1 MATKKKN
8 GIGIIV
14 KKDNGYIITD
24 INGTEHYSHHKS
36 ILEDMKINRSAKY
49 LFIKKPNT
57 NDVLKDLYYN
67 NPILMMDSLTMSLK
81 KYKAAPQTPAVKQR
95 ILELK
100 RHLNNLKTMTKKAAP
115 KKIASKKPTAKQLA
129 ARKAFA
135 AMAKA
140 RSKKAASKKNNIK
153 KATKMAK
160 AKKATPK
167 KKVVAKKVVKN
178 VCAVSLGKKGGQ
190 TTKRKKVGIFAPT
203 YKRKKTAKKKK

>member
-1 MATKKKN
+1 MGAYKIKIGNNEAQKNEAVKELNKNLEKSCFTSYKIVSEGAIFQDYYLKFETTNLSAIKKIREIFFALGNDAKLQKIKKLSPCKNSKMATRKK
-8 GIGIIV
+8 
-14 KKDNGYIITD
+14 
-24 INGTEHYSHHKS
+24 
-36 ILEDMKINRSAKY
+36 A
-49 LFIKKPNT
+49 
-57 NDVLKDLYYN
+57 
-67 NPILMMDSLTMSLK
+67 
-81 KYKAAPQTPAVKQR
+81 
-95 ILELK
+95 
-100 RHLNNLKTMTKKAAP
+100 TKKAAP
-115 KKIASKKPTAKQLA
+115 KKAAAKKPTAKQLA

-140 RSKKAASKKNNIK
+140 RAKKSASKKTNIK